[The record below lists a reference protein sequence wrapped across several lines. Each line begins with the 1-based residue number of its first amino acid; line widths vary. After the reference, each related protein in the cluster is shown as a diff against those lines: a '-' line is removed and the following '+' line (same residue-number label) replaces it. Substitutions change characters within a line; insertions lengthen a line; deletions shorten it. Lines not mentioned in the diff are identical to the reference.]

1 MQLKNEDL
9 ATVLEIK
16 MFLEKNYQDHFDYE
30 FLVQKFRMNKFKL
43 KQAFKAVTNDNIHSY
58 VTKIRMEH
66 AKDLLERTDHTV
78 GFIAYKVGLDKSNL
92 NIQFKKITGK
102 TPSQWRK
109 NAMTHNKLYYN
120 DNGNT

>member
-16 MFLEKNYQDHFDYE
+16 AFLEKNYQDHFDYE
-30 FLVQKFRMNKFKL
+30 FIVQKFRMNKFKL
-43 KQAFKAVTNDNIHSY
+43 KLAFKAVTNDNIHSF
-58 VTKIRMEH
+58 VTKIRIEH
-66 AKDLLERTDHTV
+66 AKDLLERTDHTI

-92 NIQFKKITGK
+92 NIQFKKRTGK

-109 NAMTHNKLYYN
+109 NATPHLKLKTH
-120 DNGNT
+120 DNGET